1 MRFIKLLQTT
11 GQFAS
16 KFRYK
21 KALLFGLANII
32 VINVMRRFIGK

>member
-1 MRFIKLLQTT
+1 MRFIQLLKII

-21 KALLFGLANII
+21 KAILFGLANII